1 MGTHYNRLVEGVLTS
16 NHNLC
21 FEQEYEKYQIF
32 FFWFFFF
39 FFFFFLVVKFS
50 IYLNRHVFVMK
61 RKSKNLPKCIQT
73 PYCAILSGSYCSF
86 TYLMS
91 AVQCTDWQC
100 IPCTE
105 CTSALGLLYLQEP
118 LGCADNKGVQPQCQS
133 GHLLLIYW
141 TIDLLEQ
148 FFSTASALIDSVHVR
163 LIWVIDLLQTLKTSS
178 PDAAHVP
185 FGVLSLR
192 KHAYSNI

>member
-1 MGTHYNRLVEGVLTS
+1 MFWAGIWKIS
-16 NHNLC
+16 D
-21 FEQEYEKYQIF
+21 F
-32 FFWFFFF
+32 FFLI
-39 FFFFFLVVKFS
+39 FFFFLVVKFS

-73 PYCAILSGSYCSF
+73 PYCAI
-86 TYLMS
+86 YLIRFLLFIYILDECCAVYWLTAYTLYRVHKRPESSLFARAFGVCGQQRCAATMS
-91 AVQCTDWQC
+91 IWTFAVN
-100 IPCTE
+100 
-105 CTSALGLLYLQEP
+105 LL
-118 LGCADNKGVQPQCQS
+118 N
-133 GHLLLIYW
+133 HWLIR
-141 TIDLLEQ
+141 TV
-148 FFSTASALIDSVHVR
+148 FSTANALIDSVHVR